1 VEKYISIPSS
11 PPRLEGPTQEKAKEL
26 HEVSDGDEA
35 VVIEGTSDGEDEET
49 L

>member
-11 PPRLEGPTQEKAKEL
+11 PPRLEGPTWEKAKEL
-26 HEVSDGDEA
+26 HEVSEGDEA
-35 VVIEGTSDGEDEET
+35 VVIEDTSDGKDEKM